1 MRFIL
6 IFILLPLFFKAQ
18 DYTKLKIKKQFEFF
32 HFFQLGIPHDSIADN
47 ENDLFFM
54 KISNAKRC
62 NTKVEVM
69 NGQLQSQSDSI
80 FKLVFL
86 RNMNYLHIFVDSIPN
101 GKPKNQKK
109 SNGKYHNDNCT
120 QFKTLV
126 NGAGSNSNSNVIT
139 VKFKNAS
146 NDSVYLTNKF
156 HYK

>member
-1 MRFIL
+1 MSPL
-6 IFILLPLFFKAQ
+6 IFKAQ

-32 HFFQLGIPHDSIADN
+32 HFFQLGMPHDSIADN

-62 NTKVEVM
+62 NTKIEIS

-86 RNMNYLHIFVDSIPN
+86 KNMKYLHVFMDSIPV
-101 GKPKNQKK
+101 GKPRNQKK
-109 SNGKYHNDNCT
+109 TSGKYHNDNCEV
-120 QFKTLV
+120 FKTLV
-126 NGAGSNSNSNVIT
+126 NGANDNSNSRIIT
-139 VKFKNAS
+139 VKFKNAT

-156 HYK
+156 LYK